1 MLRRR
6 IEKDLAEWY
15 AREER
20 KPLILRGA
28 RQVGKTTVIRK
39 FAKTFSQFIYL
50 NLEKRDDR
58 EIFSENLPFK
68 KLLEGIYF
76 LKNADLQEQ
85 STLLCIDEIQ
95 NSPEAIA
102 YLRFFYEEAPEL
114 PVVCAGSL
122 LEVYIDTYSVSFPVG
137 RVEYLYLFPLDFEE
151 FLDNLDTTK
160 PLEAYR
166 QLPVPSYAH
175 STLMEY
181 FHEYAM
187 IGGMPE
193 VCENYLNHGD
203 VKRLERIY
211 EGLLTS
217 YIDDAAKYSSG
228 PSSYQSLRH
237 VIESA
242 ANETGTR
249 IKFQGFGNSSYR
261 SREMGEALR
270 TLERAMFLYLLY
282 PTTGTSLPALPDRK
296 KSPRLQFIDIGLL
309 NYSAGVQGHYIGLDD
324 LNSLYRGKLVE
335 QIVGQ
340 EVLARNAGKLEK
352 PRFWVREKS
361 GSSAEVDF
369 VYPFEGSLYPIETKA
384 GKTGTLRSLH
394 EFMDTSQL
402 SVAFRLYA
410 GKERTDTVNTRL
422 GKSFTLCSLPYYLAG
437 RIEAFIEGISG
448 AD

>member
-6 IEKDLAEWY
+6 IEKDLAEWC

-28 RQVGKTTVIRK
+28 RQVGKTTAIRK
-39 FAKTFSQFIYL
+39 FAENFSQFIYL
-50 NLEKRDDR
+50 NLEKHEDRD
-58 EIFSENLPFK
+58 IFADNLPFQ
-68 KLLEGIYF
+68 KLLEGIFF
-76 LKNADLQEQ
+76 LKDADLHQE

-137 RVEYLYLFPLDFEE
+137 RVEYLYMFPLDFEE
-151 FLDNLDTTK
+151 YLDNIDSSK

-166 QLPVPSYAH
+166 HVPVPAYAH
-175 STLMEY
+175 STLMKY
-181 FHEYAM
+181 FHEYSM

-193 VCENYLNHGD
+193 VCVNYLNYRD

-217 YIDDAAKYSSG
+217 YIDDAAKYSSS
-228 PSSYQSLRH
+228 PSSYHSLRH
-237 VIESA
+237 VIETA
-242 ANETGTR
+242 APESGSR

-282 PTTGTSLPALPDRK
+282 PSTNTGMPALPNQK

-309 NYSAGVQGHYIGLDD
+309 NYSAGVQGHYIGIDD
-324 LNSLYRGKLVE
+324 LNSLYKGRLVE
-335 QIVGQ
+335 QVVGQ
-340 EVLARNAGKLEK
+340 ELLAHNSSTLEK

-369 VYPFEGSLYPIETKA
+369 VYPYSGSLYPIETKA

-394 EFMDTSQL
+394 EFMDASELTT
-402 SVAFRLYA
+402 AFRLYSA
-410 GKERTDTVNTRL
+410 AERTDTVHTRS
-422 GKSFTLCSLPYYLAG
+422 GKAFTLYSLPYYLAG
-437 RIEAFIEGISG
+437 RIGAVIKEIS
-448 AD
+448 AAH

>member
-6 IEKDLAEWY
+6 IEKDLTEWFY
-15 AREER
+15 REER

-28 RQVGKTTVIRK
+28 RQVGKTTVIQK
-39 FAKTFSQFIYL
+39 FAEKFSQFIYL
-50 NLEKRDDR
+50 NLEKREDR
-58 EIFSENLPFK
+58 EIFSENLPFQ
-68 KLLEGIYF
+68 KLLEGIFF
-76 LKNADLQEQ
+76 LKDADLQEA
-85 STLLCIDEIQ
+85 STLICIDEIQ

-102 YLRFFYEEAPEL
+102 YLRFFYEEAPHI

-122 LEVYIDTYSVSFPVG
+122 LEIYIDSYSVSFPVG

-151 FLDNLDTTK
+151 YLDNLDTTK
-160 PLEAYR
+160 PLEAYK
-166 QLPVPSYAH
+166 QVPVYSYAH
-175 STLMEY
+175 SMLMEY
-181 FHEYAM
+181 FHEYSM

-193 VCENYLNHGD
+193 VCADYLSHRD

-211 EGLLTS
+211 EWLFTS
-217 YIDDAAKYSSG
+217 YIDDAAKYSSS

-237 VIESA
+237 VIETSA
-242 ANETGTR
+242 NVSGIR
-249 IKFQGFGNSSYR
+249 IKFQGFGNSNYR
-261 SREMGEALR
+261 SREIGEALR

-282 PTTGTSLPALPDRK
+282 PSTDTGLPALPDRK

-309 NYSAGVQGHYIGLDD
+309 NYSAGVQGQYIGIDD
-324 LNSLYRGKLVE
+324 LNSLHRGKLVE

-340 EVLARNAGKLEK
+340 EILAHKAGKLEK

-369 VYPFEGSLYPIETKA
+369 VYPFEGSLYPIATKA

-394 EFMDTSQL
+394 EFMEGSQL

-410 GKERTDTVNTRL
+410 GKERTDTVNTRS
-422 GKSFTLCSLPYYLAG
+422 GKAFTLYSIPYYLAG
-437 RIEAFIEGISG
+437 RIEAFIESISG

>member
-15 AREER
+15 DREER

-28 RQVGKTTVIRK
+28 RQVGKTTAIEK
-39 FAKTFSQFIYL
+39 FAENFTQFIYL

-58 EIFSENLPFK
+58 DIFSQDLPFQ
-68 KLLEGIYF
+68 KLLEGIFF
-76 LKNADLQEQ
+76 LKDADLQEE

-122 LEVYIDTYSVSFPVG
+122 LEVYIDSYSVSFPVG
-137 RVEYLYLFPLDFEE
+137 RVEYLYIFPLDFEE
-151 FLDNLDTTK
+151 YLDNLDTTK

-166 QLPVPSYAH
+166 KLPVPPYAH
-175 STLMEY
+175 TTLMEY
-181 FHEYAM
+181 FHEYSM

-193 VCENYLNHGD
+193 VCAHYRTHGD
-203 VKRLERIY
+203 VRRLERIY

-217 YIDDAAKYSSG
+217 YIDDAAKYSSS

-249 IKFQGFGNSSYR
+249 IKFQGFGNSNYR

-270 TLERAMFLYLLY
+270 HLKRAMFLYLLY
-282 PTTGTSLPALPDRK
+282 PSTDTCVPALPRPK
-296 KSPRLQFIDIGLL
+296 ESPRLQIIDIQTIELFRRA
-309 NYSAGVQGHYIGLDD
+309 AGH
-324 LNSLYRGKLVE
+324 
-335 QIVGQ
+335 
-340 EVLARNAGKLEK
+340 
-352 PRFWVREKS
+352 
-361 GSSAEVDF
+361 
-369 VYPFEGSLYPIETKA
+369 
-384 GKTGTLRSLH
+384 
-394 EFMDTSQL
+394 
-402 SVAFRLYA
+402 
-410 GKERTDTVNTRL
+410 
-422 GKSFTLCSLPYYLAG
+422 
-437 RIEAFIEGISG
+437 
-448 AD
+448 

>member
-6 IEKDLAEWY
+6 IEKDLTEWFY
-15 AREER
+15 REER

-28 RQVGKTTVIRK
+28 RQVGKTTVIHK
-39 FAKTFSQFIYL
+39 FAEKFSQFIYL
-50 NLEKRDDR
+50 NLEKREDR
-58 EIFSENLPFK
+58 EIFSENLPFQ
-68 KLLEGIYF
+68 KLLEGIFF
-76 LKNADLQEQ
+76 LKDADLQEE
-85 STLLCIDEIQ
+85 STLICIDEIQ

-102 YLRFFYEEAPEL
+102 YLRFFYEEAPHI

-122 LEVYIDTYSVSFPVG
+122 LEVYIDSYSVSFPVG

-151 FLDNLDTTK
+151 YLDNLDTTK
-160 PLEAYR
+160 PLEAYI
-166 QLPVPSYAH
+166 QVPVYSYAH
-175 STLMEY
+175 SMLMEY
-181 FHEYAM
+181 FHEYSM

-193 VCENYLNHGD
+193 VCADYLSHRD

-211 EGLLTS
+211 EGLFTS
-217 YIDDAAKYSSG
+217 YIDDAAKYSSS

-237 VIESA
+237 VIETS
-242 ANETGTR
+242 ANESGAR

-261 SREMGEALR
+261 SREIGEALR

-282 PTTGTSLPALPDRK
+282 PSTDTGLPALPDRK

-309 NYSAGVQGHYIGLDD
+309 NYSAGVQGHYIGIDD

-340 EVLARNAGKLEK
+340 EMLAHKAGKLEK

-394 EFMDTSQL
+394 EFMEGSQL

-410 GKERTDTVNTRL
+410 GKERTDTVNTSS
-422 GKSFTLCSLPYYLAG
+422 GKAFTLYSIPYYLAG
-437 RIEAFIEGISG
+437 RIEALIESISG

>member
-6 IEKDLAEWY
+6 IEKELAEWY

-28 RQVGKTTVIRK
+28 RQVGKTTAIRK
-39 FAKTFSQFIYL
+39 FAENFSQFIYL
-50 NLEKRDDR
+50 DLEKREDR
-58 EIFSENLPFK
+58 EIFSQDLPFR
-68 KLLEGIYF
+68 KLLEGLFF
-76 LKNADLQEQ
+76 LKDAELTEE

-102 YLRFFYEEAPEL
+102 SLRYFYEEMPEL

-122 LEVYIDTYSVSFPVG
+122 LEIYIDTYSISFPVG
-137 RVEYLYLFPLDFEE
+137 RVEYLYIFPLDFEE
-151 FLDNLDTTK
+151 YLDNIDTSK

-175 STLMEY
+175 STLMKH
-181 FHEYAM
+181 FHEYSM

-193 VCENYLNHGD
+193 VCEDYLRHGD

-211 EGLLTS
+211 EGLLSS

-237 VIESA
+237 VIETA
-242 ANETGTR
+242 AHESGDR
-249 IKFQGFGNSSYR
+249 IKFQGFGSSSYR

-282 PTTGTSLPALPDRK
+282 PSTDTGLPARLDRK

-309 NYSAGVQGHYIGLDD
+309 NYSAGLHGHYIGVND
-324 LNSLYRGKLVE
+324 LNSIYRGRLVE
-335 QIVGQ
+335 QVVGQ
-340 EVLARNAGKLEK
+340 ELLARNTGKLEK

-361 GSSAEVDF
+361 GSSAELDF
-369 VYPFEGSLYPIETKA
+369 VYPFEGSLYPVETKA

-394 EFMDTSQL
+394 EFMDASQL
-402 SVAFRLYA
+402 TVAFRLYA
-410 GKERTDTVNTRL
+410 GEERSDTVHSRS
-422 GKSFTLCSLPYYLAG
+422 GKAFTLYSLPYYLAG
-437 RIEAFIEGISG
+437 RIEAFI
-448 AD
+448 DRL